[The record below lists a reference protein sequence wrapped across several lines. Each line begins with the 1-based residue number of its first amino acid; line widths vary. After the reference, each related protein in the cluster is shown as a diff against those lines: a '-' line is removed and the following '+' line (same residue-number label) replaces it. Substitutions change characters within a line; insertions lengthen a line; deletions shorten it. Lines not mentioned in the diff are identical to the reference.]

1 MPLRFI
7 VFIVVLT
14 AALLAGRAVLN
25 DFIGQALIEYGDS
38 DVTRE
43 AAVAFAPGNPEV
55 LSARG
60 RYLLNRAEPARPA
73 QAVAD
78 LERAVAISPR
88 DYRYHVEL
96 SRAYEMNGETARA
109 EQSLQRAVELAPR
122 YFETRW
128 ALANLRLRAGKSD
141 EAIADFRAALELSGG
156 FACPPHQDAVLSA
169 YSAITQAM
177 GPNLEAL
184 RKVTPADTLAQT
196 FLAGFLASTQGQ
208 AGIDAALDLWRHLP
222 QDNAHAWRR
231 LTFQLLAYTQN
242 ANRFTDAR
250 ELWQSLIRREGIE
263 SASDDNLMTNPGFE
277 QQPVGERYQG
287 YDNAQA
293 GFDWVFAAPHPQ
305 VRARRD
311 SAVARSG
318 AQSLHLTFN
327 SVMRAEFQHVSQL
340 ISVEPARSYRLSFFV
355 RTERM
360 PENGPFVELT
370 DAAQPGL
377 FALRAV
383 VPGGSSNWREV
394 SLAFTTLPGTHA
406 LRLVIRCPLLTE
418 FSGASPG
425 ELWLDDFRLEET
437 R

>member
-1 MPLRFI
+1 MPLRLILFLG
-7 VFIVVLT
+7 VFI
-14 AALLAGRAVLN
+14 AAVLAGRAVLN

-38 DVTRE
+38 EATRE

-96 SRAYEMNGETARA
+96 SRAYEMNGDTAHA

-141 EAIADFRAALELSGG
+141 EALADFRAALELSGG
-156 FACPPHQDAVLSA
+156 FAYPPHQDAVLSA
-169 YSAITQAM
+169 YSAITQAL

-184 RKVTPADTLAQT
+184 RKITPADTLAQT

-242 ANRFTDAR
+242 ANRFADER
-250 ELWQSLIRREGIE
+250 ELWQSLLRHEGIE
-263 SASDDNLMTNPGFE
+263 SVSDGNLMTNPGFE
-277 QQPVGERYQG
+277 QQPVSERYQNYG
-287 YDNAQA
+287 ADA

-311 SAVARSG
+311 STVARSG

-327 SVMRAEFQHVSQL
+327 SVMRAEFQHVSQM
-340 ISVEPARSYRLSFFV
+340 IAVEPARSYRLSFFV

-377 FALRAV
+377 FVLRAV
-383 VPGGSSNWREV
+383 VPGGSSDWREV
-394 SLAFTTLPGTHA
+394 GLAFTTLPGTHA

-418 FSGASPG
+418 FSGTSVG
-425 ELWLDDFRLEET
+425 QLWLDDFRLEEAK